1 MSFDVSGAGW
11 RGQAGAWRR
20 CARGPGGWA
29 WSTAG
34 SLRAVARLA
43 LLLALLLPAA
53 CSDLQ
58 PLRGRPGRTGARLA
72 IPLALRLAV
81 APPTQ
86 ALLTDEAAK
95 QLAEALA
102 TALQAE
108 EVPATATDRPMPL
121 DWHIDIVA
129 ESAPR
134 GVVAK
139 FRLLDADGHE
149 QGVVAGQPMPA
160 QVWTNPGPGAFAPLA
175 GQAARAISTLLLQ
188 VDAARKQMDPVALA
202 GGPARVRFALVSGA
216 PGDGNAALTARMRE
230 FLSRYGYVMQEV
242 SDGATFGLEGRVN
255 LVPLP
260 NGQQRVE
267 IVWRVS
273 RRDGEELGQVVQ
285 MNEVPAGTL
294 NRPWGDVAYV
304 VAEEASGGIRQVL
317 VNATTAEPAT
327 SAVPPAMPPGLA
339 PVPPGST
346 GPNGGPPPL
355 PAGLPGRGGNP
366 LAMPPA
372 R

>member
-1 MSFDVSGAGW
+1 VSV
-11 RGQAGAWRR
+11 
-20 CARGPGGWA
+20 
-29 WSTAG
+29 
-34 SLRAVARLA
+34 LARLA
-43 LLLALLLPAA
+43 LALALLLPAA
-53 CSDLQ
+53 CGELQ
-58 PLRGRPGRTGARLA
+58 PFRGRPGREGARLA
-72 IPLALRLAV
+72 MPLALRLAV

-86 ALLTDEAAK
+86 ALLTDDAAK

-139 FRLLDADGHE
+139 FRLLDADGRE
-149 QGVVAGQPMPA
+149 QGVVAGQPMPP
-160 QVWTNPGPGAFAPLA
+160 QVWSNPTPGAFRPMAT
-175 GQAARAISTLLLQ
+175 QAARAISTLLLQ

-202 GGPARVRFALVSGA
+202 GGPARVRFTLVSGA
-216 PGDGNAALTARMRE
+216 PGDGNTALTARMRE

-255 LVPLP
+255 LVPQP
-260 NGQQRVE
+260 GAKQRVE

-304 VAEEASGGIRQVL
+304 VAEEAAGGIRQVL

-327 SAVPPAMPPGLA
+327 SAVPAAMPPGLPPLA
-339 PVPPGST
+339 PGTV
-346 GPNGGPPPL
+346 GPNGAPAPL
-355 PAGLPGRGGNP
+355 PAGLPGRGGNA
-366 LAMPPA
+366 LVAPPS

>member
-1 MSFDVSGAGW
+1 MYSSETRGAG
-11 RGQAGAWRR
+11 
-20 CARGPGGWA
+20 AR
-29 WSTAG
+29 
-34 SLRAVARLA
+34 LRVLARLA
-43 LLLALLLPAA
+43 LALALLLPAA
-53 CSDLQ
+53 CTDLQ
-58 PLRGRPGRTGARLA
+58 PYRGRPGRTGARLA
-72 IPLALRLAV
+72 IPLALRLAI

-95 QLAEALA
+95 QLADALA

-121 DWHIDIVA
+121 DWHVDIVA
-129 ESAPR
+129 ESGPR

-139 FRLLDADGHE
+139 FRLLDADGKE
-149 QGVVAGQPMPA
+149 QGVVAGQPMPP
-160 QVWTNPGPGAFAPLA
+160 QLWSNPGPGAFGPMAA
-175 GQAARAISTLLLQ
+175 QAARSLSTLLLQ

-202 GGPARVRFALVSGA
+202 GGPARVRFARVTGA
-216 PGDGNAALTARMRE
+216 PGDGNTALATRMRE

-242 SDGATFGLEGRVN
+242 SDGATFGLEGRVT

-260 NGQQRVE
+260 SGQQRVE

-285 MNEVPAGTL
+285 MNEVPGGSL

-327 SAVPPAMPPGLA
+327 TAVPPAMPPGLA
-339 PVPPGST
+339 PLPPGAT
-346 GPNGGPPPL
+346 GPNGAPPAL
-355 PAGLPGRGGNP
+355 PAGLPGRGSNP
-366 LAMPPA
+366 LVAPPA